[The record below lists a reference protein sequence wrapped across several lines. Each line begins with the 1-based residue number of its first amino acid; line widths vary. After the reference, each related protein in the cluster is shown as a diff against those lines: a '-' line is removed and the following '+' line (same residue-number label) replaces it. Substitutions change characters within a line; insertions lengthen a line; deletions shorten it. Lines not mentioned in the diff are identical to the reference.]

1 MRNTTTYLLCHGF
14 GFTDEYWDNLIP
26 LLDRDFEFFDKNFRT
41 TSGKNYVGIGHSL
54 GFLKLNNSGI
64 KFRALIGLQGFL
76 NFCGTNPEMN
86 KLLQKNLDRT
96 VLAFEKNPKQAL
108 AFFYKLCGYD
118 GKIPSNISREEL
130 IRDLKIMKS
139 SFDHCK
145 VSTLIIGSED
155 DQVVEKNILLDNFQN
170 NDLVSLK
177 FLDGVNHTLGYTKAE
192 EVFAFIQDF
201 LRG

>member
-1 MRNTTTYLLCHGF
+1 MRNTPTYLLCHGF
-14 GFTDEYWDNLIP
+14 GFTNEYWNSFVP
-26 LLDRDFEFFDKNFRT
+26 LLDGNVEFFDKNLRP
-41 TSGKNYVGIGHSL
+41 TSGKNYIGVGHSL

-76 NFCGTNPEMN
+76 NFCGNNPI
-86 KLLQKNLDRT
+86 KKKVLQKNLDRMIS
-96 VLAFEKNPKQAL
+96 AFEKNPKQAL

-118 GKIPSNISREEL
+118 GKIPSDISREEL
-130 IRDLKIMKS
+130 ICDLKIMKS

-145 VSTLIIGSED
+145 VPTLIIGSED
-155 DQVVEKNILLDNFQN
+155 DQVVAKNILLDNFQN

-177 FLDGVNHTLGYTKAE
+177 FLDGVNHTLGHTKAE
-192 EVFAFIQDF
+192 KVFVLVQDF